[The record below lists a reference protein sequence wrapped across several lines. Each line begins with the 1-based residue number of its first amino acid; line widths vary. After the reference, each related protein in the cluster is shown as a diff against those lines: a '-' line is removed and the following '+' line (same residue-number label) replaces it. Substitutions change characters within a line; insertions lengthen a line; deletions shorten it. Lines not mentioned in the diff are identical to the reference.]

1 MVSRQKRHVDVGR
14 AVDLH
19 DPAIAFDGMH
29 LTAAGNA
36 KVAEQLVDPMLSVL
50 ARAEATLPSDP
61 GDPSAHPPKGLDR
74 AR

>member
-36 KVAEQLVDPMLSVL
+36 KVAEQLIDPMLAVL
-50 ARAEATLPSDP
+50 ARVEVPTPP
-61 GDPSAHPPKGLDR
+61 GR
-74 AR
+74 